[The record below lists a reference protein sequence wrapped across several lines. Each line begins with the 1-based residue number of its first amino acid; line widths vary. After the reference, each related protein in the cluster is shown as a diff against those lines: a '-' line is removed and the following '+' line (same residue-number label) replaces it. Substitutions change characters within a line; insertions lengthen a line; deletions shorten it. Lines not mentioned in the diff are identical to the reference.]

1 MAVMGGM
8 NAGLG
13 NSTFST
19 DSALNNLRVSAM
31 LARPRIAKAALE
43 QQPAIGQAFNE
54 MQGLAEN
61 FVNQAIE
68 RIKYNLRDYSLELA
82 GFNRAQEYELT
93 CSGLS
98 M

>member
-1 MAVMGGM
+1 MGGI

-19 DSALNNLRVSAM
+19 DSALTNLRVSAM
-31 LARPRIAKAALE
+31 LARPRITKAALE

-61 FVNQAIE
+61 FVN
-68 RIKYNLRDYSLELA
+68 
-82 GFNRAQEYELT
+82 
-93 CSGLS
+93 
-98 M
+98 